1 MTLTELHVALK
12 QAGIESAIVDEVA
25 EAMVRDGHSAGFTD
39 MMTSGQVAKFL
50 WLSFISH
57 DPAVA
62 ATESL
67 LLLEGKRQPKQDGE
81 VEGDTIVEYLGEL
94 VRSERAAAGVLTLE
108 VDAGTRQVRMEPLDG
123 DPIVFY
129 VPSERTYPLSQ
140 LDRLIIGGTFLCRC
154 AMAYS
159 SRVWL
164 PTKENTIQHVQ
175 D

>member
-67 LLLEGKRQPKQDGE
+67 LLLEGHKLLHGRHG
-81 VEGDTIVEYLGEL
+81 
-94 VRSERAAAGVLTLE
+94 S
-108 VDAGTRQVRMEPLDG
+108 
-123 DPIVFY
+123 
-129 VPSERTYPLSQ
+129 
-140 LDRLIIGGTFLCRC
+140 RC
-154 AMAYS
+154 P
-159 SRVWL
+159 L
-164 PTKENTIQHVQ
+164 PTPPQLCC
-175 D
+175 